1 MSVCVSDS
9 HNVSDKQD
17 TPAQALSLSFWPSSE
32 DFFAVVSLRPVSLD
46 VDGV

>member
-9 HNVSDKQD
+9 HYYVTDKH
-17 TPAQALSLSFWPSSE
+17 TPALSLSFWPSSE
-32 DFFAVVSLRPVSLD
+32 DFFVVVSLRPVSLD